1 VRSDHPGTDPKLP
14 SFRHPILQ
22 EHSQDLERAFD
33 AWYCLKDEE
42 TKRKYLPKEPA
53 EPATAYEGRLGRA
66 VFSDFFKAGIE
77 AFAGVLSRSDLIEP
91 PASFERAQDNV
102 DLEGNSLH
110 AFWLTVDALCLRDG
124 GVPILVE
131 MPDGQPTDG
140 ANEAALKRRP
150 YLVNRTR
157 ATCLNWRTTI
167 VDSVEVVSRCTFL
180 EWAEV
185 DDPDGDFGVQY
196 EERYRVIEPGKWTLY
211 KLTKK
216 ADSSLTLEVVDE
228 GQYLDAK
235 QQPLAVCPVVWY
247 PAEKAGFGRGGPP
260 LRQVVMHCI
269 EHFQMRSDL
278 KEKTHKC
285 AMPVPVRKGAPP
297 PMPGQAATPLVI
309 GPNTAID
316 VDKDGDFH
324 FAEPSATSLA
334 EQRSQIEAV
343 EALINQQLLGFLSG
357 DSKMTKTATQAQLE
371 GGRTQVSI
379 KAMGE
384 RKRSVMQSILA
395 IWCLYTGEELAVG
408 AGLTMDENAY
418 DQPLDAQSAAQLQAL
433 AGGVE
438 LISQESAVEELQRG
452 GFNRATSSVEDEMAR
467 IRAERPMLGAP
478 TPGRNDTTNP
488 VDVSTPPDQAQPTT
502 QES

>member
-1 VRSDHPGTDPKLP
+1 MRSDHPGTDPSLP
-14 SFRHPILQ
+14 SFRHPILR
-22 EHSQDLERAFD
+22 EYAQDLERAFD
-33 AWYCLKDEE
+33 AWYCLRGEE
-42 TKRKYLPKEPA
+42 TKKKYLPKEAA
-53 EPATAYEGRLGRA
+53 EPASAYAGRLGRA
-66 VFSDFFKAGIE
+66 VFSDFFRSGIE
-77 AFAGVLSRSDLIEP
+77 AFAGVLSRSELNDP
-91 PASFERAQDNV
+91 PPTFEKAQDNV
-102 DLEGNSLH
+102 DLEGNSLQ

-140 ANEAALKRRP
+140 ASEAAQKRRP
-150 YLVNRTR
+150 YLINRTR
-157 ATCLNWRTTI
+157 ATCLNWRTS
-167 VDSVEVVSRCTFL
+167 VEDSVEVVTRCTFL

-185 DDPDGDFGVQY
+185 DDGDGEFGVKY
-196 EERYRVIEPGKWTLY
+196 EERYRVIEPGKWSLY
-211 KLTKK
+211 KLIKRP
-216 ADSSLTLEVVDE
+216 DSSLALELVDQ

-235 QQPLAVCPVVWY
+235 QQPLTVCPVVWY

-260 LRQVVMHCI
+260 LQQVVEHNI

-278 KEKTHKC
+278 REKTHKC

-297 PMPGQAATPLVI
+297 PMPGQAPEALVI

-316 VDKDGDFH
+316 VDKDGDFF
-324 FAEPSATSLA
+324 FAEPSASSLA

-343 EALINQQLLGFLSG
+343 ETLIQQQLLGFLSG
-357 DSKMTKTATQAQLE
+357 DSKQTKTATQAQLE

-379 KAMGE
+379 RAMGE

-395 IWCLYTGEELAVG
+395 IWVLYTGEELAVG

-418 DQPLDAQSAAQLQAL
+418 DKPLDAQSASQLQAL

-452 GFNRATSSVEDEMAR
+452 GFNRATSSVLVEMER
-467 IRAERPMLGAP
+467 IRRERPMLGAP
-478 TPGRNDTTNP
+478 TPGRNDMTTP
-488 VDVSTPPDQAQPTT
+488 LDQVAPTT
-502 QES
+502 PGA

>member
-1 VRSDHPGTDPKLP
+1 MKSEHPGTDPKLP
-14 SFRHPILQ
+14 SFRHPILEEQ
-22 EHSQDLERAFD
+22 AHDLERAFD
-33 AWYCLKDEE
+33 AWYCLRGEE
-42 TKRKYLPKEPA
+42 TKRKYLPQEAA
-53 EPATAYEGRLGRA
+53 EPPNAYTGRLGRA
-66 VFSDFFKAGIE
+66 VFSDFFRSGIE
-77 AFAGVLSRSDLIEP
+77 AFAGVLSRSDLIDP
-91 PASFERAQDNV
+91 PASFEKAQDNV
-102 DLEGNSLH
+102 DLEGNSLQ
-110 AFWLTVDALCLRDG
+110 AFWMTVDALCLRDG
-124 GVPILVE
+124 AVPILVE

-157 ATCLNWRTTI
+157 STCLNWRTAI
-167 VDSVEVVSRCTFL
+167 VDSVEVVTRCTFL

-196 EERYRVIEPGKWTLY
+196 EERYRVIEPGKWILY
-211 KLTKK
+211 KLVKR
-216 ADSSLTLEVVDE
+216 ADGTLALDLVDE

-235 QQPLAVCPVVWY
+235 QQPLTICPVVWY
-247 PAEKAGFGRGGPP
+247 PAEKAGFGRGGMP
-260 LRQVVMHCI
+260 LGQVVEHCI

-278 KEKTHKC
+278 REKTHKC

-297 PMPGQAATPLVI
+297 PMPGQPPAPLVI

-316 VDKDGDFH
+316 VDKDGDFS

-343 EALINQQLLGFLSG
+343 EVLINQQLLGFLSG
-357 DSKMTKTATQAQLE
+357 DSKQTKTATQAQLE

-418 DQPLDAQSAAQLQAL
+418 DAPLDAQSAAQLQAL

-478 TPGRNDTTNP
+478 TPGRNDTT
-488 VDVSTPPDQAQPTT
+488 TPLDQAQPTT
-502 QES
+502 PGA

>member
-22 EHSQDLERAFD
+22 EHASDLERAFD
-33 AWYCLKDEE
+33 AWYCLRGEE
-42 TKRKYLPKEPA
+42 TKKKYLPQEAA
-53 EPATAYEGRLGRA
+53 EPASAYSGRLKRA

-77 AFAGVLSRSDLIEP
+77 AFAGVLSRSDLVDP
-91 PASFERAQDNV
+91 PASFEKAQDNV
-102 DLEGNSLH
+102 DLEGNSLQ
-110 AFWLTVDALCLRDG
+110 AFWMTVDALCLRDG
-124 GVPILVE
+124 AVPILVE

-140 ANEAALKRRP
+140 ASEAALKRRP

-157 ATCLNWRTTI
+157 STCLNWRTAI
-167 VDSVEVVSRCTFL
+167 VDSVEVVTRCTFL

-196 EERYRVIEPGKWTLY
+196 EERYRVIEPGKWTLF
-211 KLTKK
+211 KLNKR
-216 ADSSLTLEVVDE
+216 ADGTLALEVMDE

-235 QQPLAVCPVVWY
+235 QQPLTICPVVWY
-247 PAEKAGFGRGGPP
+247 SAERTGYGKGGLP
-260 LRQVVMHCI
+260 LRQVVEHCI
-269 EHFQMRSDL
+269 EHYQMRSDL
-278 KEKTHKC
+278 KEKTRKC

-297 PMPGQAATPLVI
+297 PMPGQAVTPLVI

-334 EQRSQIEAV
+334 EQRAQVKEV
-343 EALINQQLLGFLSG
+343 EDLINQQLLGFLSG
-357 DSKMTKTATQAQLE
+357 DSKQTKTATQAQLE

-379 KAMGE
+379 RAMGE

-408 AGLTMDENAY
+408 AGLTMDENAFAE
-418 DQPLDAQSAAQLQAL
+418 PLNAQGADTLQRL

-438 LISQESAVEELQRG
+438 LISQESAVEALQTG
-452 GFNRATSSVEDEMAR
+452 GFNRATTSVEDEMDR
-467 IRAERPMLGAP
+467 IRRERPTLGAP
-478 TPGRNDTTNP
+478 TPGRNDTTTPLDLTTP
-488 VDVSTPPDQAQPTT
+488 VDQTLPAA
-502 QES
+502 

>member
-1 VRSDHPGTDPKLP
+1 MKSEHPGTDPTLP
-14 SFRHPILQ
+14 SFRHPILVEQ
-22 EHSQDLERAFD
+22 AEDLERAFD
-33 AWYCLKDEE
+33 AWYCLKGDKV
-42 TKRKYLPKEPA
+42 KRKYLPQEPA
-53 EPATAYEGRLGRA
+53 EPASAYDGRLGRA
-66 VFSDFFKAGIE
+66 VFSDLFKAGVE
-77 AFAGVLSRSDLIEP
+77 AFAGVLSRSDLIDP
-91 PASFERAQDNV
+91 PVSFEKVTDNV
-102 DLEGNSLH
+102 DLEGNSLQ
-110 AFWLTVDALCLRDG
+110 AFWMTVDALCLRDG

-157 ATCLNWRTTI
+157 ATCLNWRTAI
-167 VDSVEVVSRCTFL
+167 VGSVEVVMRCTFL
-180 EWAEV
+180 EWTEI
-185 DDPDGDFGVQY
+185 DDPDGDFGVKY
-196 EERYRVIEPGKWTLY
+196 EERYRVIKPGQWTLF
-211 KLTKK
+211 KLIKR
-216 ADSSLTLEVVDE
+216 ADGTLALDLVDE
-228 GQYLDAK
+228 GQYLDAT
-235 QQPLAVCPVVWY
+235 QQPLTICPVVWY
-247 PAEKAGFGRGGPP
+247 PAEKAGFGRGTPP
-260 LRQVVMHCI
+260 LRQVVEHNI

-297 PMPGQAATPLVI
+297 PMPGQMVTPLVI

-324 FAEPSATSLA
+324 FAEPSATSLV
-334 EQRSQIEAV
+334 EQRNQIEAV
-343 EALINQQLLGFLSG
+343 ETLINQQLMGFLSG

-418 DQPLDAQSAAQLQAL
+418 DAPLGPQEAAQLQAL

-438 LISQESAVEELQRG
+438 LISQQSAVEELQRG

-467 IRAERPMLGAP
+467 IKAERPILGAP
-478 TPGRNDTTNP
+478 TPGRNDTTTP
-488 VDVSTPPDQAQPTT
+488 VDKLLPQDAAA
-502 QES
+502 

>member
-1 VRSDHPGTDPKLP
+1 MQSEHPGTDPKLP
-14 SFRHPILQ
+14 SFRHPILR
-22 EHSQDLERAFD
+22 EHAEDLERAYD
-33 AWYCLKDEE
+33 AWYCLKGEA
-42 TKRKYLPKEPA
+42 TKRKYLPAEPA
-53 EPATAYEGRLGRA
+53 EPPNAYEGRLGRA
-66 VFSDFFKAGIE
+66 VFADFFKAGIE
-77 AFAGVLSRSDLIEP
+77 AFAGVLSRSDLIDP
-91 PASFERAQDNV
+91 PPTFERAVDNV
-102 DLEGNSLH
+102 DLEGNSLQ

-140 ANEAALKRRP
+140 ANEAALNRRP

-157 ATCLNWRTTI
+157 STCLNWRTTI

-185 DDPDGDFGVQY
+185 DNPDGDFGVMY

-211 KLTKK
+211 KLTKR
-216 ADSSLTLEVVDE
+216 ADGTLTLEVVGK

-235 QQPLAVCPVVWY
+235 QQPLTVCPVVWY
-247 PAEKAGFGRGGPP
+247 PAEKAGFGKGGPP
-260 LRQVVMHCI
+260 LRQVVEHCI

-297 PMPGQAATPLVI
+297 PMPGQTATPLVI

-357 DSKMTKTATQAQLE
+357 DSKVTKTATQAQLE

-384 RKRSVMQSILA
+384 RKRSVMQSILS
-395 IWCLYTGEELAVG
+395 IWCLYTGEELSVG

-418 DQPLDAQSAAQLQAL
+418 DAPLDAQSAAQLQAL

-478 TPGRNDTTNP
+478 TPSRNDTT
-488 VDVSTPPDQAQPTT
+488 TPLDQAQPMT
-502 QES
+502 QGA

>member
-1 VRSDHPGTDPKLP
+1 MKSEHPGTDPTLP
-14 SFRHPILQ
+14 SFRHPILVEQ
-22 EHSQDLERAFD
+22 AQDLERAFD
-33 AWYCLKDEE
+33 AWYCLKGDKV
-42 TKRKYLPKEPA
+42 KRKYLPQEPA
-53 EPATAYEGRLGRA
+53 EPASAYDGRLDRA

-77 AFAGVLSRSDLIEP
+77 AFAGVLSRSDLIDP
-91 PASFERAQDNV
+91 PDSFKKVTDNV
-102 DLEGNSLH
+102 DLEGNSLQ
-110 AFWLTVDALCLRDG
+110 AFWMTVDALCLRDG

-157 ATCLNWRTTI
+157 ATCLNWRTAI
-167 VDSVEVVSRCTFL
+167 VDSVEVVTRCTFL
-180 EWAEV
+180 EWAQI
-185 DDPDGDFGVQY
+185 DDPDGDFGVKY
-196 EERYRVIEPGKWTLY
+196 EERYRVIEPGQWTLF
-211 KLTKK
+211 KLIKR
-216 ADSSLTLEVVDE
+216 ADGTLALDLVDE
-228 GQYLDAK
+228 GQYLDAT
-235 QQPLAVCPVVWY
+235 QQPLTICPVVWY
-247 PAEKAGFGRGGPP
+247 PAEKAGFGRGTPP
-260 LRQVVMHCI
+260 LRQVVEHNI

-297 PMPGQAATPLVI
+297 PMPGQMVTPLVI

-324 FAEPSATSLA
+324 FAEPSATSLV
-334 EQRSQIEAV
+334 EQRNQIEAV
-343 EALINQQLLGFLSG
+343 ETLINQQLMGFLSG

-418 DQPLDAQSAAQLQAL
+418 DAPLGPQEAAQLQAL

-438 LISQESAVEELQRG
+438 LISQQSAVEELQRG

-467 IRAERPMLGAP
+467 IKAERPTLGAP
-478 TPGRNDTTNP
+478 TPGRNDTTTP
-488 VDVSTPPDQAQPTT
+488 VDQLLAGG
-502 QES
+502 

>member
-1 VRSDHPGTDPKLP
+1 MKSEHPGTDPKLP

-22 EHSQDLERAFD
+22 EHARDLEKAFD
-33 AWYCLKDEE
+33 AWYCLRGEE

-77 AFAGVLSRSDLIEP
+77 AFAGVLSRSDLIDP
-91 PASFERAQDNV
+91 PPTFERAVDNV
-102 DLEGNSLH
+102 DLEGNSLQ

-157 ATCLNWRTTI
+157 STCLNWRTTI
-167 VDSVEVVSRCTFL
+167 VDSVEVVTRCTFL

-185 DDPDGDFGVQY
+185 DDPDGGFGVMY

-211 KLTKK
+211 KLTKR
-216 ADSSLTLEVVDE
+216 ADGTLALEVVDE

-235 QQPLAVCPVVWY
+235 QQPLTVCPVVWY
-247 PAEKAGFGRGGPP
+247 PAEKAGFGKGGPP
-260 LRQVVMHCI
+260 LRQVVEHCI

-297 PMPGQAATPLVI
+297 PMPGQAVTPLVI

-316 VDKDGDFH
+316 VDKDGDF
-324 FAEPSATSLA
+324 FFREPSATSLA
-334 EQRSQIEAV
+334 EQRAQVKEV
-343 EALINQQLLGFLSG
+343 EDLINQQLLGFLSG
-357 DSKMTKTATQAQLE
+357 DSKQTKTATQAQLE

-418 DQPLDAQSAAQLQAL
+418 DAPLDAQSAAQLQAL

-438 LISQESAVEELQRG
+438 LISQQSAVEELQRG

-478 TPGRNDTTNP
+478 TLGRNDTT
-488 VDVSTPPDQAQPTT
+488 TPLDQGQPITAQP
-502 QES
+502 

>member
-14 SFRHPILQ
+14 SFQHPILR
-22 EHSQDLERAFD
+22 EHADDLQRAYD
-33 AWYCLKDEE
+33 AWYCLKDGE
-42 TKRKYLPKEPA
+42 TKKKYLPKEPA
-53 EPATAYEGRLGRA
+53 EPPAAYTGRLGRA

-77 AFAGVLSRSDLIEP
+77 GFAGVLSRSELRDP
-91 PASFERAQDNV
+91 PASFAKAQDNV
-102 DLEGNSLH
+102 DLEGNSLQ

-140 ANEAALKRRP
+140 ASEAALKRRP

-157 ATCLNWRTTI
+157 STCLNWRTAI
-167 VDSVEVVSRCTFL
+167 VDSVEVVTRCTFL

-185 DDPDGDFGVQY
+185 DDPDGEFGVKY

-211 KLTKK
+211 KLTKR
-216 ADSSLTLEVVDE
+216 ADGSLTLDE
-228 GQYLDAK
+228 EANGQYLDSK
-235 QQPLAVCPVVWY
+235 QQPLTICPVVWY
-247 PAEKAGFGRGGPP
+247 PAEKAGFGKGGPP
-260 LRQVVMHCI
+260 LRQVVEHCI
-269 EHFQMRSDL
+269 EHYQMRSDL

-316 VDKDGDFH
+316 VDKDGDFK
-324 FAEPSATSLA
+324 FAEPDGSSLA
-334 EQRSQIEAV
+334 EQRAQIKEV
-343 EALINQQLLGFLSG
+343 EDLINQQLLGFLSG
-357 DSKMTKTATQAQLE
+357 DSKMAKTATQAQLE
-371 GGRTQVSI
+371 GGRAQVSI

-395 IWCLYTGEELAVG
+395 IWCLYTGEELAVN

-418 DQPLDAQSAAQLQAL
+418 DAPLDAQSAAQLQAL

-452 GFNRATSSVEDEMAR
+452 GFNRATSSVEDEMER
-467 IRAERPMLGAP
+467 IRRERPTLGAP

-488 VDVSTPPDQAQPTT
+488 VEMTTPVDESQPTAAA
-502 QES
+502 

>member
-1 VRSDHPGTDPKLP
+1 VKSEHPGTDPKLP
-14 SFRHPILQ
+14 SFRHPILKEQ
-22 EHSQDLERAFD
+22 AHDLERAFD
-33 AWYCLKDEE
+33 AWYCLRGEE
-42 TKRKYLPKEPA
+42 TKRKYLPQEAA
-53 EPATAYEGRLGRA
+53 EPPNAYTGRLGRA
-66 VFSDFFKAGIE
+66 VFSDFFRSGIE
-77 AFAGVLSRSDLIEP
+77 AFAGVLSRSDLIDP
-91 PASFERAQDNV
+91 PASFEKAQDNV
-102 DLEGNSLH
+102 DLEGNSLQ

-124 GVPILVE
+124 AVPILVE

-140 ANEAALKRRP
+140 ATEAAMKRRP
-150 YLVNRTR
+150 YLVSRTR
-157 ATCLNWRTTI
+157 STCLNWRTAI
-167 VDSVEVVSRCTFL
+167 VDSVEVVVRCTFL
-180 EWAEV
+180 EWAEI
-185 DDPDGDFGVQY
+185 DDPDGDFGVKY
-196 EERYRVIEPGKWTLY
+196 EERYRVIEPGKWTLF
-211 KLTKK
+211 KLIKR
-216 ADSSLTLEVVDE
+216 ADGTLALDVVDE

-235 QQPLAVCPVVWY
+235 QQPLTICPVVWY
-247 PAEKAGFGRGGPP
+247 PAEKAGFGRGGMP
-260 LRQVVMHCI
+260 LRQVVEHCI

-278 KEKTHKC
+278 REKTHKC

-297 PMPGQAATPLVI
+297 PMPGQPPAPLVI

-316 VDKDGDFH
+316 VDKDGDFS

-343 EALINQQLLGFLSG
+343 EVLINQQLLGFLSG
-357 DSKMTKTATQAQLE
+357 DSKQTKTATQAQLE

-418 DQPLDAQSAAQLQAL
+418 DAPLDAQSAAQLQAL

-452 GFNRATSSVEDEMAR
+452 GFNRATSSVADEMAR

-478 TPGRNDTTNP
+478 TPGRNDTT
-488 VDVSTPPDQAQPTT
+488 TPLDQAQPTT
-502 QES
+502 PGA

>member
-1 VRSDHPGTDPKLP
+1 MKSEHPGTDPKLP
-14 SFRHPILQ
+14 SFRHPILKEQ
-22 EHSQDLERAFD
+22 AHDLERAFD
-33 AWYCLKDEE
+33 AWYCLRGEE
-42 TKRKYLPKEPA
+42 TKRKYLPQEAA
-53 EPATAYEGRLGRA
+53 EPPNAYTGRLGRA
-66 VFSDFFKAGIE
+66 VFSDFFRSGIE
-77 AFAGVLSRSDLIEP
+77 AFAGVLSRSDLIDP
-91 PASFERAQDNV
+91 PASFEKAQDNV
-102 DLEGNSLH
+102 DLEGNSLQ

-124 GVPILVE
+124 AVPILVE

-140 ANEAALKRRP
+140 ATEAAMKRRP
-150 YLVNRTR
+150 YLVSRTR
-157 ATCLNWRTTI
+157 STCLNWRTAI
-167 VDSVEVVSRCTFL
+167 VDSVEVVVRCTFL
-180 EWAEV
+180 EWAEI
-185 DDPDGDFGVQY
+185 DDPDGDFGVKY
-196 EERYRVIEPGKWTLY
+196 EERYRVIEPGKWTLF
-211 KLTKK
+211 KLIKR
-216 ADSSLTLEVVDE
+216 ADGTLALDVVDE

-235 QQPLAVCPVVWY
+235 QQPLTICPVVWY
-247 PAEKAGFGRGGPP
+247 PAEKAGFGRGGMP
-260 LRQVVMHCI
+260 LRQVVEHCI

-278 KEKTHKC
+278 REKTHKC

-297 PMPGQAATPLVI
+297 PMPGQPPAPLVI

-316 VDKDGDFH
+316 VDKDGDFS

-343 EALINQQLLGFLSG
+343 EVLINQQLLGFLSG
-357 DSKMTKTATQAQLE
+357 DSKQTKTATQAQLE

-418 DQPLDAQSAAQLQAL
+418 DAPLDAQSAAQLQAL

-452 GFNRATSSVEDEMAR
+452 GFNRATSSVADEMAR

-478 TPGRNDTTNP
+478 TPGRNDTT
-488 VDVSTPPDQAQPTT
+488 TPLDQAQPTT
-502 QES
+502 PGA